1 MGRYARIMQVV
12 HINIVDFLILVSSTN
27 DYDCFW
33 SVGVICSISSYSKCS
48 EKRGYGQMTFFLTF
62 VCFCPLQQE
71 RKKDELKEVEDVDI
85 RVFPPPCVFMRPPI
99 TRPSP
104 PSPPKSPPPLP
115 AKQPWT
121 RTPPLPYSLITSP
134 SVPGCTNSTHISQS
148 FENDYDCLKDYY
160 SLTGIMI
167 YYILCLYFLKGIIL
181 LASSSWLCSK
191 CFGENSSCSS
201 TF

>member
-1 MGRYARIMQVV
+1 MGKYAKIMQVV
-12 HINIVDFLILVSSTN
+12 YFLIFVCSTN
-27 DYDCFW
+27 ILTLKSAFGHQELYYLPFCA
-33 SVGVICSISSYSKCS
+33 IALYSKCP
-48 EKRGYGQMTFFLTF
+48 EKRGQETFFLTF

-104 PSPPKSPPPLP
+104 PSPPQDPPPLP

-148 FENDYDCLKDYY
+148 FEDDY
-160 SLTGIMI
+160 
-167 YYILCLYFLKGIIL
+167 
-181 LASSSWLCSK
+181 A
-191 CFGENSSCSS
+191 
-201 TF
+201 